1 MIDGENSIWKVRLMT
16 TVTAVSL
23 SMCSLLF
30 SISFG
35 ITLGENFLISTIFA
49 TMLATIA
56 VAEFLSA
63 NFLIFALKERNT
75 VIIFAALWLML
86 GGMAISIIAG
96 QSALQQAV
104 SETRDVNKRESDTYR
119 HLQNRIDIMQ
129 KEYDSLFISD
139 NAIKEAKKG
148 ADNARIAI
156 KKLLAAPAT
165 NSRGRNAGLVS
176 TRVGDCQRSGYYISK
191 YCPSIIEKKRELNG
205 YLAVIEQGNTLKE
218 KQSQI
223 LSLKDTMMVSGSK
236 SISGE
241 IPGILALSN
250 VLSVSPEKLSN
261 SVFLFLA
268 IFCEVSAMLLW
279 GIRASLIK
287 KESGEEVEAIT
298 RSFVVTE
305 SRPPTSYQST
315 PAISKHRS
323 NQQHLTCENDW
334 NDVSSDVYKHATKAL
349 NEKMI
354 SPTAYSIKK
363 WGNQNGIKFTR
374 AMVTKLQQ
382 RWMDAG
388 LVQKKVIRGV
398 NSFSVI

>member
-1 MIDGENSIWKVRLMT
+1 
-16 TVTAVSL
+16 
-23 SMCSLLF
+23 
-30 SISFG
+30 
-35 ITLGENFLISTIFA
+35 
-49 TMLATIA
+49 MLATIA